1 MTNHPA
7 VPLALVGCD
16 FRIASSRLRSRLVL
30 TADEALAISG
40 ALNECGAADGFVDL
54 TTCNRT
60 EWIVSS
66 ANPAWAAE
74 LLRAK
79 MLARLGAQREGM
91 VPYTYVED
99 EAARHVLRVAVGRE
113 SLVVGERQIAGQLF
127 RALEAARARHTASR
141 SLNGLGSVA
150 GRLVRLALSRGCL
163 ESGSCGV
170 HSLAL
175 AFLRQHRPDTGRLRV
190 AVVGL
195 GAIGRRVLGLLEDDP
210 QMHPLP
216 CNRTI
221 CTCER
226 PAVRPLADLAEVL
239 AEAEAAIVCT
249 GALHPVLTADHLRT
263 RAPERPLL
271 LIDLGI
277 PHQID
282 RGIAAPGV
290 TIVGLDEIVAF
301 HNRQDGAL
309 PEADAAVDGLVEQ
322 ALVELRAFCNER
334 FFSDILDTVQRHHR
348 QLVREDIP
356 RLLDGRLGSLPKPAR
371 EQLEHDL
378 RHILLEYTNEIFRT
392 IRGTSERRDNN
403 RIEDEIALCPAR

>member
-1 MTNHPA
+1 MTDHP
-7 VPLALVGCD
+7 VMPLALVGCD

-30 TADEALAISG
+30 SADEALEISK
-40 ALNECGAADGFVDL
+40 ALKEGGAADGFVDL

-60 EWIVSS
+60 EWLVSS
-66 ANPAWAAE
+66 SNPAWAAE

-79 MLARLGAQREGM
+79 MLARLGAEREGLH
-91 VPYTYVED
+91 PYTYVED

-127 RALEAARARHTASR
+127 RALEAARTRGSASR

-175 AFLRQHRPDTGRLRV
+175 SYLRQQRPGDGRLRV
-190 AVVGL
+190 AAVGL

-210 QMHPLP
+210 RIEPLP

-226 PAVRPLADLAEVL
+226 PQVRPLTDLAELL
-239 AEAEAAIVCT
+239 ADADAAIVCT
-249 GALHPVLTADHLRT
+249 GAPKPVLRAEHLRP
-263 RAPERPLL
+263 RAAERPLL

-282 RGIAAPGV
+282 RSIAAEGV
-290 TIVGLDEIVAF
+290 TIVGLDDLVAF
-301 HNRQDGAL
+301 HNGGIDETPEDHTTVDAL
-309 PEADAAVDGLVEQ
+309 VDQ

-356 RLLDGRLGSLPKPAR
+356 RILDGRLSYLPKPAR

-378 RHILLEYTNEIFRT
+378 RHIVLEYTNEIFRT
-392 IRGTSERRDNN
+392 IRETSERRGNGTA
-403 RIEDEIALCPAR
+403 EDEIAL